1 MDSYVYGA
9 DNYVFGTKVHKID
22 SKNRIAIPASM
33 RSFLGQEFVI
43 SMGLGEYIAIYPMHE
58 WNSYLTKI
66 KNSKLPTTRKEYIA
80 RRVSAGA
87 ERTTLDAQGRVVL
100 SEKLQKYAHIF
111 NEHEAEVIGNINHIE
126 IWKVKEEEEFNESIG
141 DLMDEVDASYQ
152 NEYEMLGFGG

>member
-1 MDSYVYGA
+1 MDNYLYGA
-9 DNYVFGTKVHKID
+9 DNYVFGTRVHKID

-43 SMGLGEYIAIYPMHE
+43 SQGFGDYIALYPLHE

-66 KNSKLPTTRKEYIA
+66 RNSKLPTTRKEYIA

-87 ERTTLDAQGRVVL
+87 DRMTLDSQGRVVL
-100 SEKLQKYAHIF
+100 SEKLQRYAGIF
-111 NEHEAEVIGNINHIE
+111 EDGEAEIIGNINHIE
-126 IWKVKEEEEFNESIG
+126 IWKVRAEEEYEESIG
-141 DLMDEVDASYQ
+141 DLIDEVDESYQ